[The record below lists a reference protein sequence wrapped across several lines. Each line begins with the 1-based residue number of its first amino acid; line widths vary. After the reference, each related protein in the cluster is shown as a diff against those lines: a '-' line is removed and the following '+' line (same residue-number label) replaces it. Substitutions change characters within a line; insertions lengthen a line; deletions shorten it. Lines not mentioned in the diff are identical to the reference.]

1 MSKPSKDLLAHIKK
15 EIKIQPPAW
24 SKTIDIDTPE
34 KVEKLVPP
42 EIKKELKP
50 TTRTRSRKAV
60 DFIIPEVEPEPIKA
74 PPPKKKE
81 PTPPSSDSD
90 SVSEEEEEEEEEISE
105 EEEVETPNILRR
117 PVEDPLVNF
126 VKNRTMMG
134 MYGLEKTIEPSNT
147 GGFVMQRAAQSAK
160 PVHPPVQG
168 DTCVIQ

>member
-74 PPPKKKE
+74 PVPKKRE
-81 PTPPSSDSD
+81 PTPPSSSESEEDD
-90 SVSEEEEEEEEEISE
+90 DEEEEEGEEESDE
-105 EEEVETPNILRR
+105 ETPVALRGR
-117 PVEDPLVNF
+117 VEDPLVNF
-126 VKNRTMMG
+126 VRNRTMLG
-134 MYGLEKTIEPSNT
+134 MYGLEKTVEPSST